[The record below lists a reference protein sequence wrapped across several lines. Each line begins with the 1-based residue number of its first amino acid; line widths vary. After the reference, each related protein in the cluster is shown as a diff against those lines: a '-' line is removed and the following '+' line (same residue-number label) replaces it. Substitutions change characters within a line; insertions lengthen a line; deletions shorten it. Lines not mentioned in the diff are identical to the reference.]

1 MATQQEVHAK
11 IKSVVEDRLKAAL
24 SRVDNVPADPPFQ
37 GIGNDIN
44 YAYYWAER
52 AFALAE
58 QLDERLGE
66 LGYPQ

>member
-11 IKSVVEDRLKAAL
+11 IKAAAQEARNAR
-24 SRVDNVPADPPFQ
+24 SRVESVPDDPPFQ
-37 GIGNDIN
+37 GIGNDTN

-52 AFALAE
+52 TLAHVMAL
-58 QLDERLGE
+58 DTKLGE